1 MPHDDALNVRPD
13 ASTRCRR
20 KYKTFERKFRAIRA
34 VMPFHWREL
43 WGRAQA
49 FSMVHSSGC

>member
-20 KYKTFERKFRAIRA
+20 EYKTFERKFRAIRA